1 MPTLTRLFYLH
12 FTQVKYKENGIDLV
26 ESTTKY
32 NWTNNST
39 AYDQNNIKNKNISWV
54 RKKKIESVI
63 GAKQIPKT
71 FFMLHQKY
79 INAIEN
85 LINIKFYFTC
95 NWI

>member
-1 MPTLTRLFYLH
+1 MS
-12 FTQVKYKENGIDLV
+12 E
-26 ESTTKY
+26 E
-32 NWTNNST
+32 
-39 AYDQNNIKNKNISWV
+39 
-54 RKKKIESVI
+54 KKIESVI

-95 NWI
+95 N